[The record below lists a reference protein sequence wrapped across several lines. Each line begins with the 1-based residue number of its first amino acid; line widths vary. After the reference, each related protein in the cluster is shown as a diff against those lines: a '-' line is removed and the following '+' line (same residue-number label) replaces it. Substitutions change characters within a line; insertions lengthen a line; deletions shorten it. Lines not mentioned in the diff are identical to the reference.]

1 MKVKKM
7 MTILLLLCLVLSSIS
22 SASAAEDWYT
32 YTYNYWGEEVAS
44 PDAYS
49 VTDVVYG
56 MDFGDE
62 VGAFLNP
69 EGMFIIND
77 SIFVCDTGNHRIVE
91 LRKVDGQ
98 YELVRVIYN
107 VQVAQMLADSMKV
120 GDNITLSLNQPT
132 DIFVMEL
139 TDEERLEVFGEY
151 TGELY
156 VEPEPTPEP
165 TPEEGTTEE
174 GTTEGGT
181 TEEGTTGGEIVE
193 DGSVE
198 EDTTDGDIATEST
211 TSEGE
216 AVEDESTEGE
226 GSEGEGTEGED
237 TEGDG
242 TEGDGTEGDGT
253 EGDGTEGDA
262 VAPVTKKE
270 NVIAQE
276 LHLPYD
282 IYIADKEN
290 NRVIHCDYNLNV
302 IGIIN
307 NPKDDTLADNYEFL
321 PLKIIVDK
329 AYRLYVQA
337 NGINSGLMEF
347 DKTGTFTGYIGA
359 NKVEITIAEKVWR
372 KLQTKEQRNRSVQY
386 VPTEY
391 NNLSMDAKGFIYV
404 TTSTIPDED
413 ITAGTAT
420 PVRKLNSMGS
430 DILIRNGN
438 YYPLG
443 DLTWGTV
450 GTVTGASKFVDVIPF
465 ENETYCC
472 LDRIR
477 GRVFVYD
484 FQGNMLYAFGNY
496 GSNAGCFMY
505 PTAMDNLNEETI
517 LVLDKSGYFTEF
529 SMTNYGRLV
538 NDALRLYKAGSY
550 DESADVWQ
558 EVLQFNGN
566 YELAYVGIGRSLFRE
581 GRYKEAMDCFELARD
596 DVNYSKAFKYYRE
609 ELVEEYILYAVIIL
623 AALIIIPKVT
633 RGVIK
638 LRKEIK
644 EA

>member
-22 SASAAEDWYT
+22 SAAAADDWYT
-32 YTYNYWGEEVAS
+32 YTYSYWGEEVAS

-77 SIFVCDTGNHRIVE
+77 SIFICDTGNHRIVE
-91 LRKVDGQ
+91 LRKVEGK
-98 YELVRVIYN
+98 YEFVRAIYN

-132 DIFVMEL
+132 DIFVMEI

-165 TPEEGTTEE
+165 TPEEGTNEE
-174 GTTEGGT
+174 GTDEGET
-181 TEEGTTGGEIVE
+181 VE
-193 DGSVE
+193 DGSAE
-198 EDTTDGDIATEST
+198 EGDTATEST

-216 AVEDESTEGE
+216 DVEDEST
-226 GSEGEGTEGED
+226 EGEGTEGED
-237 TEGDG
+237 TEGEG
-242 TEGDGTEGDGT
+242 TEGEGAEGEDTEGED
-253 EGDGTEGDA
+253 TEGDA
-262 VAPVTKKE
+262 VAPVTKKD

-276 LHLPYD
+276 LDLPYD

-321 PLKIIVDK
+321 PMKIIVDK

-359 NKVEITIAEKVWR
+359 NKVEITIGEKVWR

-391 NNLSMDAKGFIYV
+391 NNLSLDAKGFIYV
-404 TTSTIPDED
+404 TTSTIPDAD

-420 PVRKLNSMGS
+420 PIRKLNSMGS

-450 GTVTGASKFVDVIPF
+450 GTVTGPSKFVDVIPF

-517 LVLDKSGYFTEF
+517 LVLDKSGYLTEF

-538 NDALRLYKAGSY
+538 NDALYLYKAGYY
-550 DESADVWQ
+550 DESAEVWR

-566 YELAYVGIGRSLFRE
+566 YELAYVGIGRALFRE
-581 GRYKEAMDCFELARD
+581 GKYKEAMDCFELARD

-609 ELVEEYILYAVIIL
+609 ELVEKYILHAVIIL
-623 AALIIIPKVT
+623 AVLIIVPKVV
-633 RGVIK
+633 RSVNK

>member
-7 MTILLLLCLVLSSIS
+7 ITILLLLSMVLSTLT
-22 SASAAEDWYT
+22 SAYAADDWYT

-49 VTDVVYG
+49 VTDVIYG
-56 MDFGDE
+56 MNFGED
-62 VGAFLNP
+62 VGTFRSP
-69 EGMFIIND
+69 EGMFVFENHVFI
-77 SIFVCDTGNHRIVE
+77 CDTGNNRIVE
-91 LRKVDGQ
+91 LVKEEGK

-107 VQVAQMLADSMKV
+107 LQVAKALADSMEV
-120 GDNITLSLNQPT
+120 NGNITLSLNQPT
-132 DIFVMEL
+132 DIFVAEIS
-139 TDEERLEVFGEY
+139 DEERAEVFGEY
-151 TGELY
+151 KGELY
-156 VEPEPTPEP
+156 EEPVVTPEV
-165 TPEEGTTEE
+165 TPEETPDAGEGDEEDAGAVEGDVEDTEVTEE
-174 GTTEGGT
+174 GTEDSSTTSSE
-181 TEEGTTGGEIVE
+181 TEEG
-193 DGSVE
+193 
-198 EDTTDGDIATEST
+198 DTTESGEETE
-211 TSEGE
+211 
-216 AVEDESTEGE
+216 E
-226 GSEGEGTEGED
+226 GSEDNGENESGDAEEGE
-237 TEGDG
+237 E
-242 TEGDGTEGDGT
+242 
-253 EGDGTEGDA
+253 
-262 VAPVTKKE
+262 VVPVEKKE

-276 LHLPYD
+276 LDRPYD
-282 IYIADKEN
+282 IYIADRAN

-302 IGIIN
+302 IGVIDD
-307 NPKDDTLADNYEFL
+307 PKDDTLSADYRFQ
-321 PLKIIVDK
+321 PVKIVVDK

-359 NKVEITIAEKVWR
+359 NKVEITIGEKIWR

-391 NNLSMDAKGFIYV
+391 NNLSLDPKGFIFV
-404 TTSTIPDED
+404 TTSTIPDDD
-413 ITAGTAT
+413 IWAGTAT

-443 DLTWGTV
+443 DLTWGTADKI
-450 GTVTGASKFVDVIPF
+450 TGASTFVDVIPF

-472 LDRIR
+472 LDRTR

-496 GSNAGCFMY
+496 GSNAGQFQF
-505 PTAMDNLNEETI
+505 PTAMDNLDEETI
-517 LVLDKSGYFTEF
+517 LVIDKNTGALTEF
-529 SMTNYGRLV
+529 AMTDYGHLV
-538 NDALRLYKAGSY
+538 NDALLLYKDGKY
-550 DESADVWQ
+550 DESADVWR
-558 EVLQFNGN
+558 EVLKFNGN

-581 GRYKEAMDCFELARD
+581 QKYKEAMDCFELARD

-609 ELVEEYILYAVIIL
+609 ELVEEYILYALVIL
-623 AALIIIPKVT
+623 AVLIIVPKTV
-633 RGVIK
+633 RGVKK